1 MLAAARHVCLPPV
14 TGGYDE
20 IVLGGIGELDLC
32 GRAFRRG
39 VCSSGNGPGGMR
51 IQSLKE
57 MHKPYDVKTA
67 QSLPT
72 AERPETNAAAFE
84 REPSARPEII
94 QFPGYK
100 GPSGPSR

>member
-1 MLAAARHVCLPPV
+1 MREFFSACLRVRDWTSFAASAQVG
-14 TGGYDE
+14 T
-20 IVLGGIGELDLC
+20 EL
-32 GRAFRRG
+32 GRA
-39 VCSSGNGPGGMR
+39 R

-72 AERPETNAAAFE
+72 GGPADTNTAVSK

-94 QFPGYK
+94 AFPG
-100 GPSGPSR
+100 